1 LQDSPQKSN
10 QWGFVKRLLVIEGLT
25 AITLLLV
32 VVAWNLRH
40 LGIEVVVAVVLAV
53 IAEPAVKALK
63 RLGMRR
69 NMAVPV
75 VFVTMLALVALLIFV
90 LSQPLYSAG
99 AKLINE
105 LPKLVSQA
113 QSKKGQL
120 SDLIHRLGL
129 TQYINTSISRL
140 ASFAGS
146 AAKPAYLAAK
156 GFVSTIASLATI
168 FVLAIFVALEAPQ
181 LIKAVLGQMSLGVSR
196 RVSLMLDETTRAVA
210 GYVAGNVLTS
220 MIAGIMIGATL
231 ALLGVP
237 FAVVLAV
244 WVALVDL
251 VPLVGGLLAGIP
263 TVIVAF
269 LHSPFAGVV
278 SLLVFVIYQQIENH
292 LLNPLIMAKT
302 VKLNPLWIL
311 LAVLVGAQLAG
322 VTGALIGIPIASAL
336 QVVSRNL
343 WRWREETKRSS
354 LLGSLGIDSERGG
367 SRGTFEPG
375 ES

>member
-1 LQDSPQKSN
+1 MQDSSQKNN

-129 TQYINTSISRL
+129 TKYINTSISRL

-168 FVLAIFVALEAPQ
+168 FVLAIFVALEAPE
-181 LIKAVLGQMSLGVSR
+181 LIKAVLGQMSQGVSR

-220 MIAGIMIGATL
+220 LIAGIVIGATL

-269 LHSPFAGVV
+269 LHSPIAGLV
-278 SLLVFVIYQQIENH
+278 SLAVFVIYQQIENH

-302 VKLNPLWIL
+302 VRLNPLWIL

-322 VTGALIGIPIASAL
+322 ITGALIGIPIASAL

-367 SRGTFEPG
+367 GSGTFEPG

>member
-1 LQDSPQKSN
+1 M
-10 QWGFVKRLLVIEGLT
+10 IEGLT

-40 LGIEVVVAVVLAV
+40 LSIEVVVAVVLAV
-53 IAEPAVKALK
+53 IAEPAVRALK

-69 NMAVPV
+69 SMAVPV
-75 VFVTMLALVALLIFV
+75 VFVTMLVLVALLIFV

-105 LPKLVSQA
+105 LPKLVTQA

-129 TQYINTSISRL
+129 TQYINASLSKL
-140 ASFAGS
+140 ATLAGS

-156 GFVSTIASLATI
+156 GFVSTIASLATV
-168 FVLAIFVALEAPQ
+168 FVLAIFVALEAPE
-181 LIKAVLGQMSLGVSR
+181 LIKAVLGQMSQGVSR
-196 RVSLMLDETTRAVA
+196 RASLMIDETSRAVA

-220 MIAGIMIGATL
+220 LIAGIVIGATL
-231 ALLGVP
+231 AVLGVP

-244 WVALVDL
+244 WVAFVDL

-269 LHSPFAGVV
+269 LHSPLAGLV
-278 SLLVFVIYQQIENH
+278 SLVVFLIYQQIENH

-343 WRWREETKRSS
+343 WSWRAETKGSS
-354 LLGSLGIDSERGG
+354 PLGSFGIDFEQDGG
-367 SRGTFEPG
+367 SSGTFEPD

>member
-1 LQDSPQKSN
+1 M
-10 QWGFVKRLLVIEGLT
+10 IEGLT

-129 TQYINTSISRL
+129 TKYINTSISRL

-168 FVLAIFVALEAPQ
+168 FVLAIFVALEAPE
-181 LIKAVLGQMSLGVSR
+181 LIKAVLGQMSQGVSR

-220 MIAGIMIGATL
+220 LIAGIVIGATL

-269 LHSPFAGVV
+269 LHSPIAGLV
-278 SLLVFVIYQQIENH
+278 SLAVFVIYQQIENH

-302 VKLNPLWIL
+302 VRLNPLWIL

-322 VTGALIGIPIASAL
+322 ITGALIGIPIASAL

-367 SRGTFEPG
+367 GSGTFEPG